1 MEIIFYGHSCF
12 LIKSKEARIVTDPY
26 DEKTGAKLMPLKADI
41 VAVTHNHFD
50 HNNAGAVSGNE
61 PGTKPKLLD
70 GPGEYEMQGA
80 EIIGVSSF
88 HDDKKGAERGLNTI
102 YLFNLEEMGICHLGD
117 LGQSALSDEQLD
129 KLSTVDILMVP
140 VGGRYC
146 LDAKRA
152 VSIINQIEPKIVIP
166 MHYMEP
172 WLSELKFDSLLDFI
186 KEIGMDHETL
196 DVLKIQ
202 KADLPPEERKL
213 IVLNK
218 K

>member
-1 MEIIFYGHSCF
+1 
-12 LIKSKEARIVTDPY
+12 
-26 DEKTGAKLMPLKADI
+26 
-41 VAVTHNHFD
+41 
-50 HNNAGAVSGNE
+50 
-61 PGTKPKLLD
+61 
-70 GPGEYEMQGA
+70 
-80 EIIGVSSF
+80 
-88 HDDKKGAERGLNTI
+88 
-102 YLFNLEEMGICHLGD
+102 
-117 LGQSALSDEQLD
+117 
-129 KLSTVDILMVP
+129 VP